1 MKNKFKE
8 AMFYEKKDDE
18 IVKCLLCPHNCII
31 KEGKTGICGVRFN
44 QQGVLYSE
52 NYGEITSMGVDP
64 IEKKP
69 LYHFHPSNG
78 ILSLGTYGCNFNCLF
93 CQNHRISQN
102 KPKTTKQSPDEI
114 IKHAQERNLMGIAY
128 TYSEPVVWYEYV
140 YETAKKAKKFGLK
153 NVLVSNGYINQ
164 EPLQKLSKYLDA
176 ANIDL
181 KSFNNDFYKKTC
193 GGTIEPV
200 LETIKYLNNKIH
212 LELTILIVSNHN
224 DSRQELEE
232 IFKWIADLNK
242 DIPVHLSR
250 YFPNYKMDEPA
261 TKEQKME
268 EAYKLAKKYLNYVY
282 IGNMKT
288 KKGQNTYCPDCGYE
302 VISRH
307 YFNTQ
312 NHLKDGKCPKCG
324 KQVLNY

>member
-1 MKNKFKE
+1 
-8 AMFYEKKDDE
+8 
-18 IVKCLLCPHNCII
+18 
-31 KEGKTGICGVRFN
+31 
-44 QQGVLYSE
+44 
-52 NYGEITSMGVDP
+52 
-64 IEKKP
+64 
-69 LYHFHPSNG
+69 
-78 ILSLGTYGCNFNCLF
+78 
-93 CQNHRISQN
+93 
-102 KPKTTKQSPDEI
+102 
-114 IKHAQERNLMGIAY
+114 
-128 TYSEPVVWYEYV
+128 
-140 YETAKKAKKFGLK
+140 
-153 NVLVSNGYINQ
+153 
-164 EPLQKLSKYLDA
+164 
-176 ANIDL
+176 
-181 KSFNNDFYKKTC
+181 
-193 GGTIEPV
+193 
-200 LETIKYLNNKIH
+200 LNNKIH